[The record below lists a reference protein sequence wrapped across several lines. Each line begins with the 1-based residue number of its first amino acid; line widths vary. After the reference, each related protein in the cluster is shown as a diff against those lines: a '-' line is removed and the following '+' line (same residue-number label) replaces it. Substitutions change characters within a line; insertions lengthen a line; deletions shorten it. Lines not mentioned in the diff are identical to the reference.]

1 MQSERHKI
9 TQEIETQTP
18 DFTFITDNRYTVS
31 ISYFSILDVTT
42 VVHSWLL
49 DAQQVL
55 MVSQTKFLANSLG
68 QTPSSTKI

>member
-1 MQSERHKI
+1 MQRERHKI
-9 TQEIETQTP
+9 RREIERRLL
-18 DFTFITDNRYTVS
+18 TFITDHRYTVS
-31 ISYFSILDVTT
+31 ISYFSILDITT

-49 DAQQVL
+49 DAQQEL